1 MTFTIEGKRFTGL
14 FIYGLLWIN
23 AVIGYCFSKKILLS
37 ANFLLIGITKSGKK
51 NSPKQIITQ
60 INLTG

>member
-23 AVIGYCFSKKILLS
+23 AVIGSCFSKKILLS

-51 NSPKQIITQ
+51 THLNKLSHK
-60 INLTG
+60 